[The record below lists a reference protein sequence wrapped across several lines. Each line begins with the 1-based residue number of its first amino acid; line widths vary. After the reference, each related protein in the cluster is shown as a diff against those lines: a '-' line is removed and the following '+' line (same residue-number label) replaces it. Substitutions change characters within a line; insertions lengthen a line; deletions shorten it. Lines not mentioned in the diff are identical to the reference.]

1 MKRNNIL
8 IWISVL
14 FLALGFSACYDDEST
29 YDTNIIPE
37 VVIDT
42 TGIPAR
48 HSVFFNH
55 VMTLEPEIYKKG
67 DPDAELE
74 YLWRIDVSS
83 SDTTRMVLGHEPKL
97 NAKITVSPNTL
108 DYTLSLTVTDKSN
121 GLQYYMYW
129 KVFVS
134 SEFGEGLI
142 VADTKNGS
150 TSDLNLIMAN
160 EFTEGFKNEGK
171 DIIHRNLYSQSN
183 GEEIDGVVCGVYY
196 GNVYNKRRITAIT
209 PNSIVRLNPLDYQ
222 FMDRDGDAFFIPME
236 KIAPAYICNGYTSEY
251 LVINKKVAIL
261 SAQHN
266 TKYGYPYTGDYEV
279 KKYIAVNPSTYYN
292 SVGGGVVYDEKH
304 NRFLWLPYF
313 YNSSPMVECKAF
325 AGGEFDPNNVGDKTC
340 LFADLGNLNDY
351 YFVMKDRQAENYY
364 IYVVDG
370 NTGGKDNGMLG
381 KHIYNISHC
390 PKIGQ
395 AVAYVFS
402 PLENTLYYDK
412 DSEVYSVMLDKENL
426 MT

>member
-14 FLALGFSACYDDEST
+14 FLALVFSACYDDEST

-55 VMTLEPEIYKKG
+55 TMTLEPKIYKKG

-150 TSDLNLIMAN
+150 TSDLSLI
-160 EFTEGFKNEGK
+160 
-171 DIIHRNLYSQSN
+171 
-183 GEEIDGVVCGVYY
+183 
-196 GNVYNKRRITAIT
+196 
-209 PNSIVRLNPLDYQ
+209 
-222 FMDRDGDAFFIPME
+222 
-236 KIAPAYICNGYTSEY
+236 
-251 LVINKKVAIL
+251 
-261 SAQHN
+261 
-266 TKYGYPYTGDYEV
+266 
-279 KKYIAVNPSTYYN
+279 
-292 SVGGGVVYDEKH
+292 
-304 NRFLWLPYF
+304 
-313 YNSSPMVECKAF
+313 
-325 AGGEFDPNNVGDKTC
+325 
-340 LFADLGNLNDY
+340 
-351 YFVMKDRQAENYY
+351 
-364 IYVVDG
+364 
-370 NTGGKDNGMLG
+370 
-381 KHIYNISHC
+381 HI
-390 PKIGQ
+390 
-395 AVAYVFS
+395 
-402 PLENTLYYDK
+402 
-412 DSEVYSVMLDKENL
+412 
-426 MT
+426 